1 MFADLHMHT
10 RFSDGSDDARS
21 FIENIKKSGVTVFA
35 LTDHDTVDGIE
46 AIRAE
51 LSDSLHFIAGVEFS
65 CISPEGKCHV
75 LGLGIDPKNELLRAS
90 LAKGERVRQD
100 KLAKRLVHL
109 KENYGIVFDEA
120 EMAYIR
126 AQNRVGKPHLANL
139 LIRRGLATDL
149 TDAIKKYIDL
159 PEGES
164 DRIPTDEAIRAITA
178 AGGIPV
184 WAHPLGGEGEK
195 RLAESEFY
203 ALLTALMAY
212 GIRGMEC
219 YYSRYSME
227 SIEFLLDAANE
238 HHLLISGG
246 SDYHGTNKN
255 IPLGELN
262 SQKIPIEGKKLTIL
276 KHLI

>member
-51 LSDSLHFIAGVEFS
+51 LPDPLHFIAGVEFS
-65 CISPEGKCHV
+65 CISPIGRCHI
-75 LGLGIDPKNELLRAS
+75 LGLGIDPKNDLLRAS
-90 LAKGERVRQD
+90 LAKGERVRQE
-100 KLAKRLVHL
+100 KLTKRLVHL
-109 KENYGIVFDEA
+109 KDNYGIVFDEA

-126 AQNRVGKPHLANL
+126 SQNRVGKPHLANL
-139 LIRRGLATDL
+139 LIARGLATDL

-164 DRIPTDEAIRAITA
+164 DRIPTDEAIHAITA

-195 RLAESEFY
+195 RLTESAFHT
-203 ALLTALMAY
+203 LLTALIAY

-227 SIEFLLDAANE
+227 SIEFLLHAANE

-255 IPLGELN
+255 IPIGELN
-262 SQKIPIEGKKLTIL
+262 SQKIPIEGENLTIL

>member
-1 MFADLHMHT
+1 MLADLHMHT

-21 FIENIKKSGVTVFA
+21 FIENIKKSGLSVFA
-35 LTDHDTVDGIE
+35 LTDHDTVDGVE
-46 AIRAE
+46 AIRAA
-51 LSDSLHFIAGVEFS
+51 LPDDLRFIAGVEFS
-65 CISPEGKCHV
+65 CICPIGKCHI
-75 LGLGIDPKNELLRAS
+75 LGLGIDPQNELLRAS
-90 LAKGERVRQD
+90 LAKGERVRQE

-109 KENYGIVFDEA
+109 KENHNIVFDEA

-149 TDAIKKYIDL
+149 TDAIKKYLDL

-164 DRIPTDEAIRAITA
+164 DRIPTDEAIRAIIA

-195 RLAESEFY
+195 HLTESDFRTLLA
-203 ALLTALMAY
+203 ALLSY

-227 SIEFLLDAANE
+227 SIEFLLHAAKE
-238 HHLLISGG
+238 HHLFISGG

-255 IPLGELN
+255 IAIGELN
-262 SQKIPIEGKKLTIL
+262 AAKIPIDGEKLTVL
-276 KHLI
+276 THLI

>member
-1 MFADLHMHT
+1 MLADLHMHT

-21 FIENIKKSGVTVFA
+21 FIENIKKSRLSVFA

-46 AIRAE
+46 AVRAE
-51 LSDSLHFIAGVEFS
+51 LSDDPHFIAGVEFS
-65 CISPEGKCHV
+65 CICPLGKCHV
-75 LGLGIDPKNELLRAS
+75 LGLGIDPQDELLRAS
-90 LAKGERVRQD
+90 LAKGERVRQE

-109 KENYGIVFDEA
+109 KENHGIVFNEE

-149 TDAIKKYIDL
+149 TDAIKKYLDL

-195 RLAESEFY
+195 CLTESDFRTLLA
-203 ALLTALMAY
+203 ALLSY
-212 GIRGMEC
+212 GIRGLEC

-227 SIEFLLDAANE
+227 NIEFLLHAAKEN
-238 HHLLISGG
+238 HLLISGG
-246 SDYHGTNKN
+246 SDYHGANKN
-255 IPLGELN
+255 IAIGELN
-262 SQKIPIEGKKLTIL
+262 AEKIPVDGEKLTIL
-276 KHLI
+276 THLI

>member
-1 MFADLHMHT
+1 MLADLHMHT

-21 FIENIKKSGVTVFA
+21 FIENIKKSGLSVFA

-46 AIRAE
+46 AVRAE
-51 LSDSLHFIAGVEFS
+51 LSDDPQFIAGVEFS
-65 CISPEGKCHV
+65 CICPLGKCHV
-75 LGLGIDPKNELLRAS
+75 LGLGIDPQDKLLRAS
-90 LAKGERVRQD
+90 LAKGERVRQE

-109 KENYGIVFDEA
+109 KENHGIVFNEE

-149 TDAIKKYIDL
+149 TDAIKKYLDL

-195 RLAESEFY
+195 CLTESDFRTLLA
-203 ALLTALMAY
+203 ALLSY
-212 GIRGMEC
+212 GIRGLEC

-227 SIEFLLDAANE
+227 NIEFLLHAAKEN
-238 HHLLISGG
+238 HLLISGG
-246 SDYHGTNKN
+246 SDYHGANKN
-255 IPLGELN
+255 IAIGELN
-262 SQKIPIEGKKLTIL
+262 AEKIPVDGEKLTIL
-276 KHLI
+276 THLI